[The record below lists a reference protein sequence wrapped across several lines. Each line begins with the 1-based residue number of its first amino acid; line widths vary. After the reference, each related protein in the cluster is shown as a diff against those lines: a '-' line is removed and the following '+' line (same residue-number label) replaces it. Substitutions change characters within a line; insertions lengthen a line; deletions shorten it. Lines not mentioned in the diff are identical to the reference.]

1 MSENSYLLRM
11 DFQSAMETFAE
22 AWVAANT
29 QTPLTEAA
37 EAQSLAGVP
46 PSVGVAPPPTGG
58 GTATS
63 AGGGAS
69 GVGGQPGA
77 PRAPS
82 SPPPL
87 SLAAQGSPEEQD
99 RSSSSCEAPA
109 PTRPPPNVLAGKTL
123 PVHCVVERV
132 PSPQTDSQQPSVEV
146 DSYAIVPSA
155 ALFADLVRT
164 ALTKLG
170 YSPSEA
176 ICAKGVVQIKNW
188 KPLAFDQITELP
200 EATVGDMLS
209 DLVQVATLRIRLY
222 SRPKPN
228 VVNDVKEKLLQ
239 VLLAQ
244 SHSLLLSSG
253 CPIDQTTLAALSKG
267 KAEWEISEDTRK
279 KFDQWYLHQV
289 FQHCRQVALLQHQL
303 QQQHLQQQ
311 QKHVSAAVP
320 PPPRLLQL
328 SLSQPP
334 LQTPQPPPSSSSSSS
349 IAAQPVSLITT
360 PPPAGALPGIQQSQQ
375 PQQTQHPVCLQQSLT
390 SGGGG
395 SCSSSRT
402 RIRTSF
408 DPELELPKLHRWFAE
423 NQHPS
428 RLTIQQY
435 VRELNSL
442 DSRRGRKPLDVNNVV
457 YWFKNARAA
466 HKRAELKLFSGV
478 SSGSLGGALGDGG
491 PASSALSNGFLPPL
505 RSPAWDCGMDST
517 QDSDDGFRQHRN
529 SNGFSSSAAAA
540 LGGAAGAAA
549 AAMMM
554 QEDSFEDDDDS
565 PPPSPEATLDLSVRG
580 RNGDLVKEEPRDS
593 QGSSDMEEDEGG
605 GGGGIAG
612 GGGDDTPQDSDDDE
626 TRCQSGATTA
636 SSGATSGSC
645 VAARV
650 DSPGGLRD
658 ERRKRNRTFIDPVTE
673 VPRLERWFALNTHP
687 SHAQIV
693 RHTDELNSAPY
704 RKRFPRLE
712 PRNVQFWFKNRRAK
726 CKRLAT
732 AQPQRPSSASPG
744 PKSAAAAGGGSGGCG
759 GDIAASSASAASSPR
774 DVGVRS
780 PPPQQASGQ

>member
-1 MSENSYLLRM
+1 M

-63 AGGGAS
+63 TGGGAS

-77 PRAPS
+77 PRAAPS
-82 SPPPL
+82 SPPPS
-87 SLAAQGSPEEQD
+87 SLAAQCSPEEQD
-99 RSSSSCEAPA
+99 RSSSSCEAVA

-155 ALFADLVRT
+155 ALFVDLVRT

-188 KPLAFDQITELP
+188 KPLSFDQITELP

-253 CPIDQTTLAALSKG
+253 CPIDQTTLAALTKG

-289 FQHCRQVALLQHQL
+289 FQHCR
-303 QQQHLQQQ
+303 
-311 QKHVSAAVP
+311 
-320 PPPRLLQL
+320 QL

-360 PPPAGALPGIQQSQQ
+360 PSPAGALPGMQQSQQ
-375 PQQTQHPVCLQQSLT
+375 PPQTQHPVCLQQSLT
-390 SGGGG
+390 SGGG
-395 SCSSSRT
+395 SSSSRT

-478 SSGSLGGALGDGG
+478 SSGSLGSALGDGG

-505 RSPAWDCGMDST
+505 RSPAWDCGLDST
-517 QDSDDGFRQHRN
+517 QDSEDGFRQHRN
-529 SNGFSSSAAAA
+529 SNGFSSSMAV
-540 LGGAAGAAA
+540 LGG

-605 GGGGIAG
+605 
-612 GGGDDTPQDSDDDE
+612 
-626 TRCQSGATTA
+626 
-636 SSGATSGSC
+636 SC
-645 VAARV
+645 AAARV

-744 PKSAAAAGGGSGGCG
+744 PKSAAVGGGSGGG
-759 GDIAASSASAASSPR
+759 GDVAASSASAASSPR

>member
-1 MSENSYLLRM
+1 MSGNSYLLRM

-37 EAQSLAGVP
+37 EAQSLAAVQSSGVTP
-46 PSVGVAPPPTGG
+46 TPTGG
-58 GTATS
+58 GTAS
-63 AGGGAS
+63 SGGGGAS

-82 SPPPL
+82 TPPP
-87 SLAAQGSPEEQD
+87 SSTATAAPPATHGSPEDQD
-99 RSSSSCEAPA
+99 RSSSSCEALA
-109 PTRPPPNVLAGKTL
+109 PPTIRPPPPALAGKTL

-132 PSPQTDSQQPSVEV
+132 PSPQSESQQPSVEV

-155 ALFADLVRT
+155 ALFVDLVRT

-188 KPLAFDQITELP
+188 KPLSFDQITELP

-267 KAEWEISEDTRK
+267 KPEWEISEDTRK

-311 QKHVSAAVP
+311 QQHASPAP

-328 SLSQPP
+328 TLSQPP
-334 LQTPQPPPSSSSSSS
+334 LQSPQPPPPSASSLV
-349 IAAQPVSLITT
+349 AVPPVSLMNT
-360 PPPAGALPGIQQSQQ
+360 PPPAGAVQQQ
-375 PQQTQHPVCLQQSLT
+375 QHPVSPQCLQQSLK
-390 SGGGG
+390 G
-395 SCSSSRT
+395 SSANGCSSRT

-435 VRELNSL
+435 VRELNAL

-466 HKRAELKLFSGV
+466 HKRAELKLFSNV
-478 SSGSLGGALGDGG
+478 SSGGGPSSLAGDGQPPVG
-491 PASSALSNGFLPPL
+491 LANGLLPPL
-505 RSPAWDCGMDST
+505 RSPAWDWGLDST
-517 QDSDDGFRQHRN
+517 QDSDEGSRQPR
-529 SNGFSSSAAAA
+529 SNGLASYA
-540 LGGAAGAAA
+540 LSISGNARG
-549 AAMMM
+549 AAMMH
-554 QEDSFEDDDDS
+554 DDYPFEYEDDS
-565 PPPSPEATLDLSVRG
+565 PPASPEATLDLSMRS
-580 RNGDLVKEEPRDS
+580 RNGDVKEEPRDS

-605 GGGGIAG
+605 GGC
-612 GGGDDTPQDSDDDE
+612 GGDDTPQDSEDDE
-626 TRCQSGATTA
+626 SRCQSAMATTTA
-636 SSGATSGSC
+636 ATSATSTC
-645 VAARV
+645 VK
-650 DSPGGLRD
+650 SPSTLRD

-704 RKRFPRLE
+704 RTRYPRLE

-732 AQPQRPSSASPG
+732 GGSQPSQRPSSASPG
-744 PKSAAAAGGGSGGCG
+744 PRPAAAVGSGGEPV
-759 GDIAASSASAASSPR
+759 ASAASSPR
-774 DVGVRS
+774 DRGVQS
-780 PPPQQASGQ
+780 PPQAGVQGQHPSPGGLAVVRDS

>member
-1 MSENSYLLRM
+1 M

-37 EAQSLAGVP
+37 EAQSLAVVP
-46 PSVGVAPPPTGG
+46 PSAGVAPPPTGG
-58 GTATS
+58 GTPS
-63 AGGGAS
+63 SGGAGAS

-82 SPPPL
+82 SPPPS
-87 SLAAQGSPEEQD
+87 SLAAHGSPEDQD
-99 RSSSSCEAPA
+99 RSSSSCEALA
-109 PTRPPPNVLAGKTL
+109 PTRPPPPSLAGKTL

-188 KPLAFDQITELP
+188 KPLSFDQITELP

-311 QKHVSAAVP
+311 QKHASPVVP

-334 LQTPQPPPSSSSSSS
+334 LQAQPPPPSSSSSVSN
-349 IAAQPVSLITT
+349 AAQPVSLITT
-360 PPPAGALPGIQQSQQ
+360 PPPAGAPQGTQQSQQ
-375 PQQTQHPVCLQQSLT
+375 QQQQTQHPVCLQQSL
-390 SGGGG
+390 SGGG
-395 SCSSSRT
+395 CSASRT

-466 HKRAELKLFSGV
+466 HKRAELKLSSGV
-478 SSGSLGGALGDGG
+478 STGATSLGAVGDGG
-491 PASSALSNGFLPPL
+491 PASSTLSNGFLPPL
-505 RSPAWDCGMDST
+505 WSPAWDCGMYST

-529 SNGFSSSAAAA
+529 SNGFSSSASA
-540 LGGAAGAAA
+540 LGGAGEAAT
-549 AAMMM
+549 MMM
-554 QEDSFEDDDDS
+554 HEDSFEDDDDS

-580 RNGDLVKEEPRDS
+580 RNGVLVKEEPRDS

-605 GGGGIAG
+605 GGGGVAG

-626 TRCQSGATTA
+626 SRCQSGATTA
-636 SSGATSGSC
+636 SSGATSGC
-645 VAARV
+645 AAARV

-732 AQPQRPSSASPG
+732 AQPQRPSSASPN
-744 PKSAAAAGGGSGGCG
+744 PKSAATGGSGGGIG
-759 GDIAASSASAASSPR
+759 GGETAASSASAASSPR
-774 DVGVRS
+774 DAGVRS
-780 PPPQQASGQ
+780 PLPQQASGQ

>member
-1 MSENSYLLRM
+1 M

-82 SPPPL
+82 SPPPS

-99 RSSSSCEAPA
+99 RSSSSCEALA
-109 PTRPPPNVLAGKTL
+109 PTRPPPNVLAGRPSGPESTAESTTTSGRFVIRGREFGPPATDGVRLTL
-123 PVHCVVERV
+123 NAGEARLVWDRHCVSAAGGAPLLHDRRPLDMPTGERRYIEARLCRCTAW
-132 PSPQTDSQQPSVEV
+132 SSGCRAPQTDSQQPSVEV

-253 CPIDQTTLAALSKG
+253 CPIDQTTLAALTKG

-279 KFDQWYLHQV
+279 KFDQ
-289 FQHCRQVALLQHQL
+289 C
-303 QQQHLQQQ
+303 
-311 QKHVSAAVP
+311 
-320 PPPRLLQL
+320 
-328 SLSQPP
+328 
-334 LQTPQPPPSSSSSSS
+334 
-349 IAAQPVSLITT
+349 LITT

-375 PQQTQHPVCLQQSLT
+375 PPQTQHPVCLQQSLT
-390 SGGGG
+390 SGGG

-478 SSGSLGGALGDGG
+478 SSGSLGGALADGG

-505 RSPAWDCGMDST
+505 RSPAWDCGLDST
-517 QDSDDGFRQHRN
+517 QDSEDGFRQHRN
-529 SNGFSSSAAAA
+529 SNGFSSSAAA
-540 LGGAAGAAA
+540 LGGAAGAAAA

-554 QEDSFEDDDDS
+554 QEDSRN
-565 PPPSPEATLDLSVRG
+565 PGTLKGAVTWKRT
-580 RNGDLVKEEPRDS
+580 KAA
-593 QGSSDMEEDEGG
+593 
-605 GGGGIAG
+605 GGGGIA

-626 TRCQSGATTA
+626 ARCQSGATTA

-645 VAARV
+645 AAARV

-744 PKSAAAAGGGSGGCG
+744 PKSAAGGGSVGGG

>member
-1 MSENSYLLRM
+1 M

-63 AGGGAS
+63 TGGGAS

-77 PRAPS
+77 PRAAPS
-82 SPPPL
+82 SPPPS
-87 SLAAQGSPEEQD
+87 SLAAQCSPEEQD
-99 RSSSSCEAPA
+99 RSSSSCEAVA

-155 ALFADLVRT
+155 ALFVDLVRT

-188 KPLAFDQITELP
+188 KPLSFDQITELP

-253 CPIDQTTLAALSKG
+253 CPIDQTTLAALTKG

-303 QQQHLQQQ
+303 QQQQLQQQ
-311 QKHVSAAVP
+311 QKHASVAVP

-360 PPPAGALPGIQQSQQ
+360 PSPAGALPGMQQSQQ
-375 PQQTQHPVCLQQSLT
+375 PPQTQHPVCLQQSLT
-390 SGGGG
+390 SGGG
-395 SCSSSRT
+395 SSSSRT

-478 SSGSLGGALGDGG
+478 SSGSLGSALGDGG

-505 RSPAWDCGMDST
+505 RSPAWDCGLDST
-517 QDSDDGFRQHRN
+517 QDSEDGFRQHRN
-529 SNGFSSSAAAA
+529 SNGFSSSMAV
-540 LGGAAGAAA
+540 LGG

-612 GGGDDTPQDSDDDE
+612 GGDDTPQDSDDDE
-626 TRCQSGATTA
+626 ARCHSGATTA
-636 SSGATSGSC
+636 SSGVTSGSC
-645 VAARV
+645 AAARV

-744 PKSAAAAGGGSGGCG
+744 PKSAAVGGGSGGG
-759 GDIAASSASAASSPR
+759 GDVAASSASAASSPR

>member
-1 MSENSYLLRM
+1 MSGNSYLLRM

-37 EAQSLAGVP
+37 EAQSLAVVQ
-46 PSVGVAPPPTGG
+46 SSGVAPAPTGG
-58 GTATS
+58 GTAPS
-63 AGGGAS
+63 GGGGAS

-82 SPPPL
+82 TPPPT
-87 SLAAQGSPEEQD
+87 SAAAAPPLATHGSPEDQD
-99 RSSSSCEAPA
+99 RSSSSCEAIA
-109 PTRPPPNVLAGKTL
+109 PPVRPPPPALAGKTL

-132 PSPQTDSQQPSVEV
+132 PSPQSESQQPSVEV

-188 KPLAFDQITELP
+188 KPLSFDQITELP

-267 KAEWEISEDTRK
+267 KPEWEISEDTRK

-311 QKHVSAAVP
+311 QQQQHASSAP

-328 SLSQPP
+328 TLSQPP
-334 LQTPQPPPSSSSSSS
+334 LQSPQPPPPSAS
-349 IAAQPVSLITT
+349 ALVAVPPVSLMNT
-360 PPPAGALPGIQQSQQ
+360 PPPAGAVAVQQQQ
-375 PQQTQHPVCLQQSLT
+375 QQHSVSPKCLQQSLT
-390 SGGGG
+390 GSSGNG
-395 SCSSSRT
+395 CSSRT

-435 VRELNSL
+435 VRELNAL

-478 SSGSLGGALGDGG
+478 SSGGGSSSLAGDG
-491 PASSALSNGFLPPL
+491 PPSAVLANGLLPPQ
-505 RSPAWDCGMDST
+505 RSPAWYCGLDLT
-517 QDSDDGFRQHRN
+517 QDWDEGFRQHR
-529 SNGFSSSAAAA
+529 SNGFASSASGNGA
-540 LGGAAGAAA
+540 GGGT
-549 AAMMM
+549 MMH
-554 QEDSFEDDDDS
+554 DDFFEDEYDS
-565 PPPSPEATLDLSVRG
+565 LPASPEATLDLSMRS
-580 RNGDLVKEEPRDS
+580 RNGDVKEEPRDS

-605 GGGGIAG
+605 GGC
-612 GGGDDTPQDSDDDE
+612 GGDDTPQDSEDDE
-626 TRCQSGATTA
+626 PRCQSAMATTTTT
-636 SSGATSGSC
+636 ATTTTSATGTC
-645 VAARV
+645 VQ
-650 DSPGGLRD
+650 SPGTLRD

-704 RKRFPRLE
+704 RKRYPRLE

-732 AQPQRPSSASPG
+732 GGSQPSQRPSSASPG
-744 PKSAAAAGGGSGGCG
+744 PRPAAAAGSGGEP
-759 GDIAASSASAASSPR
+759 AASAASSPR
-774 DVGVRS
+774 DGGVRS
-780 PPPQQASGQ
+780 PPQAGVQ

>member
-1 MSENSYLLRM
+1 MHVLRRR
-11 DFQSAMETFAE
+11 
-22 AWVAANT
+22 
-29 QTPLTEAA
+29 
-37 EAQSLAGVP
+37 
-46 PSVGVAPPPTGG
+46 
-58 GTATS
+58 TS
-63 AGGGAS
+63 S
-69 GVGGQPGA
+69 RR
-77 PRAPS
+77 RAHK
-82 SPPPL
+82 
-87 SLAAQGSPEEQD
+87 G
-99 RSSSSCEAPA
+99 
-109 PTRPPPNVLAGKTL
+109 
-123 PVHCVVERV
+123 
-132 PSPQTDSQQPSVEV
+132 
-146 DSYAIVPSA
+146 
-155 ALFADLVRT
+155 
-164 ALTKLG
+164 
-170 YSPSEA
+170 
-176 ICAKGVVQIKNW
+176 GVVQIKNW
-188 KPLAFDQITELP
+188 KPLSFDQITELP

-253 CPIDQTTLAALSKG
+253 CPIDQTTLAALTKG

-303 QQQHLQQQ
+303 QQQQLQQQ
-311 QKHVSAAVP
+311 QKHASVAVP

-360 PPPAGALPGIQQSQQ
+360 PSPAGALPGMQQSQQ
-375 PQQTQHPVCLQQSLT
+375 PPQTQHPVCLQQSLT
-390 SGGGG
+390 SGGG
-395 SCSSSRT
+395 SSSSRT

-478 SSGSLGGALGDGG
+478 SSGSLGSALGDGG

-505 RSPAWDCGMDST
+505 RSPAWDCGLDST
-517 QDSDDGFRQHRN
+517 QDSEDGFRQHRN
-529 SNGFSSSAAAA
+529 SNGFSSSMAV
-540 LGGAAGAAA
+540 LGG

-605 GGGGIAG
+605 GGRRNCGRRRRYSPGQRRRRSAVPQRRDDGVFGGDVRVVRRGSRRLSGWAPRRAAQKKPDLHRPGDRSAAPGALVRAQHAPVARADRASHGRAEQCAVPEAVPAARAPQRAVLVQEPPGQVQAARHRSATAAFLRIAGPQVG
-612 GGGDDTPQDSDDDE
+612 GGGRRVRWWWRR
-626 TRCQSGATTA
+626 RCFFGECGELASGR
-636 SSGATSGSC
+636 GC
-645 VAARV
+645 PVAAATAGERPV
-650 DSPGGLRD
+650 TSQVAGRARRRAGGLL
-658 ERRKRNRTFIDPVTE
+658 V
-673 VPRLERWFALNTHP
+673 RL
-687 SHAQIV
+687 
-693 RHTDELNSAPY
+693 
-704 RKRFPRLE
+704 
-712 PRNVQFWFKNRRAK
+712 
-726 CKRLAT
+726 RLAAPHALYT
-732 AQPQRPSSASPG
+732 
-744 PKSAAAAGGGSGGCG
+744 
-759 GDIAASSASAASSPR
+759 PR
-774 DVGVRS
+774 AV
-780 PPPQQASGQ
+780 

>member
-1 MSENSYLLRM
+1 M

-37 EAQSLAGVP
+37 EAQSLAVAA
-46 PSVGVAPPPTGG
+46 PSTGVAPPPTGG
-58 GTATS
+58 GTPS
-63 AGGGAS
+63 SGGAGAS

-82 SPPPL
+82 SPPPS
-87 SLAAQGSPEEQD
+87 SLAAHGSPEDQD
-99 RSSSSCEAPA
+99 RSSSSCEALA
-109 PTRPPPNVLAGKTL
+109 PTRPPPPTMAGKTL

-311 QKHVSAAVP
+311 QKQASPVVP

-334 LQTPQPPPSSSSSSS
+334 LQALPPPPSSSSIS

-360 PPPAGALPGIQQSQQ
+360 PPPAVAAPPGIQQPQQ
-375 PQQTQHPVCLQQSLT
+375 QQQTQQPVCLQQSLT
-390 SGGGG
+390 GVSSGGGSG
-395 SCSSSRT
+395 GCSSSRT

-478 SSGSLGGALGDGG
+478 STGASSLGTVGDGG
-491 PASSALSNGFLPPL
+491 PTSSSLSNGFLPPL
-505 RSPAWDCGMDST
+505 RSPAWDGGMDLT
-517 QDSDDGFRQHRN
+517 QDWYDGFRQHRN
-529 SNGFSSSAAAA
+529 SNGFSSSASA
-540 LGGAAGAAA
+540 LGGAAATS
-549 AAMMM
+549 MH
-554 QEDSFEDDDDS
+554 EDSFEDDDDS

-580 RNGDLVKEEPRDS
+580 RNGDLVVKEEPRDS

-605 GGGGIAG
+605 GGGGVA
-612 GGGDDTPQDSDDDE
+612 GGDDTPQESDDDE
-626 TRCQSGATTA
+626 SRCQSGATTA
-636 SSGATSGSC
+636 SSGC
-645 VAARV
+645 AAAPV

-732 AQPQRPSSASPG
+732 AQQPPRPSSASPN
-744 PKSAAAAGGGSGGCG
+744 PKSAASTGGSGGG
-759 GDIAASSASAASSPR
+759 GETAASSASAASSPR
-774 DVGVRS
+774 DAGVRS
-780 PPPQQASGQ
+780 PLPQQASGQ

>member
-1 MSENSYLLRM
+1 MSEYSYLLRM

-37 EAQSLAGVP
+37 EAQSLAAVP
-46 PSVGVAPPPTGG
+46 STVAAPPPTGG
-58 GTATS
+58 GGTTAS
-63 AGGGAS
+63 GGSGAS
-69 GVGGQPGA
+69 GIGGQPGA
-77 PRAPS
+77 SRAPS
-82 SPPPL
+82 SPPPS
-87 SLAAQGSPEEQD
+87 SLAHGSPEDQD
-99 RSSSSCEAPA
+99 RSSSSCEALA
-109 PTRPPPNVLAGKTL
+109 PTRPQPSTLAGKTL

-132 PSPQTDSQQPSVEV
+132 PSPQTESQQPSVEV

-209 DLVQVATLRIRLY
+209 ELVQVATLRIRLY

-267 KAEWEISEDTRK
+267 KPEWEISEDTRR

-289 FQHCRQVALLQHQL
+289 FQHCRQVALLQHQF

-311 QKHVSAAVP
+311 KHVTPAP
-320 PPPRLLQL
+320 PPTRLLQL
-328 SLSQPP
+328 TLSQPP
-334 LQTPQPPPSSSSSSS
+334 LQTQPPPPSSSSSAPSLV
-349 IAAQPVSLITT
+349 AQPVSLMNT
-360 PPPAGALPGIQQSQQ
+360 PPPAATLGVQPTITQQ
-375 PQQTQHPVCLQQSLT
+375 PPATHPACLQQSLGG
-390 SGGGG
+390 SGGG
-395 SCSSSRT
+395 CSSRT

-435 VRELNSL
+435 VRELNAL

-478 SSGSLGGALGDGG
+478 SPGGVSSLGAAPGDGAP
-491 PASSALSNGFLPPL
+491 PAVLSNGFLPPL
-505 RSPAWDCGMDST
+505 RSPAWDCGLDLT
-517 QDSDDGFRQHRN
+517 QDSDDGFRQHR
-529 SNGFSSSAAAA
+529 SNGFASSAAALTTGEA
-540 LGGAAGAAA
+540 EVL
-549 AAMMM
+549 MHV
-554 QEDSFEDDDDS
+554 DFFEDEYDS
-565 PPPSPEATLDLSVRG
+565 PPPSPEATLDLSMRG

-605 GGGGIAG
+605 GGG
-612 GGGDDTPQDSDDDE
+612 DDSPQDSEDE
-626 TRCQSGATTA
+626 EARCPSSAAAAAAEAATTTTTTTTTATASGA
-636 SSGATSGSC
+636 
-645 VAARV
+645 VARV
-650 DSPGGLRD
+650 ESPGTLRD

-732 AQPQRPSSASPG
+732 GGVQSQRPSSASPG
-744 PKSAAAAGGGSGGCG
+744 PRPAVAGSGGEV
-759 GDIAASSASAASSPR
+759 AASASAASSPR
-774 DVGVRS
+774 DTGVRS
-780 PPPQQASGQ
+780 SSSPPLAPASVQ

>member
-1 MSENSYLLRM
+1 M

-37 EAQSLAGVP
+37 EAQQSLAVVQ
-46 PSVGVAPPPTGG
+46 SSGVAPAPTGG
-58 GTATS
+58 GTAPS
-63 AGGGAS
+63 GGGGAS

-77 PRAPS
+77 PRAS
-82 SPPPL
+82 STPPPT
-87 SLAAQGSPEEQD
+87 STAAAAPPLATHGSPEDQD
-99 RSSSSCEAPA
+99 RSSSSCEAIA
-109 PTRPPPNVLAGKTL
+109 PPVRPPPPALAGKTL

-132 PSPQTDSQQPSVEV
+132 PSPQSDSQQPSVEV

-188 KPLAFDQITELP
+188 KPLSFDQITELP
-200 EATVGDMLS
+200 EATVADMLS

-267 KAEWEISEDTRK
+267 KPEWEISEDTRK

-311 QKHVSAAVP
+311 QQQQASSAP

-328 SLSQPP
+328 TLSQPP
-334 LQTPQPPPSSSSSSS
+334 LQSPQPPPPSAS
-349 IAAQPVSLITT
+349 ALVAVPPVGLMNT
-360 PPPAGALPGIQQSQQ
+360 PPPAGAVAVQQQQ
-375 PQQTQHPVCLQQSLT
+375 QQQHSVSPKCLQQSLT
-390 SGGGG
+390 GSSGNG
-395 SCSSSRT
+395 CSSRT

-435 VRELNSL
+435 VRELNAL

-478 SSGSLGGALGDGG
+478 SSGGGSSSLAGDGPP
-491 PASSALSNGFLPPL
+491 PAVLANGLLPPQ
-505 RSPAWDCGMDST
+505 RSPAWYCGLDLT
-517 QDSDDGFRQHRN
+517 QDWDEGFRQHR
-529 SNGFSSSAAAA
+529 SNGFASSASGNGA
-540 LGGAAGAAA
+540 GGVT
-549 AAMMM
+549 MMH
-554 QEDSFEDDDDS
+554 DDFFEDEYDS
-565 PPPSPEATLDLSVRG
+565 LPASPEATLDLSMRS
-580 RNGDLVKEEPRDS
+580 RNGDVKEEPRDS

-605 GGGGIAG
+605 GGC
-612 GGGDDTPQDSDDDE
+612 GGDDTPQDSEDDE
-626 TRCQSGATTA
+626 PRCQSAMATTTTT
-636 SSGATSGSC
+636 ATTTSATGTC
-645 VAARV
+645 VQ
-650 DSPGGLRD
+650 SPGTLRD

-704 RKRFPRLE
+704 RKRYPRLE

-732 AQPQRPSSASPG
+732 GGSQPSQRPSSASPG
-744 PKSAAAAGGGSGGCG
+744 PRPAAAGSGGEP
-759 GDIAASSASAASSPR
+759 AASAASSPR
-774 DVGVRS
+774 DGGVRS
-780 PPPQQASGQ
+780 PPQAGVQ